1 MPQRIVF
8 LGHAT
13 AAIELDGTRILT
25 DPVLRGHVS
34 GLMRRT
40 PVPEAAFESQV
51 DAVLISHLHRD
62 HLDVAS
68 LRLLPAGVPLLVPQG
83 AGAYLAA
90 KGFPDI
96 REMRVGETISI
107 GGVAVIATLANHS
120 SSRPPFG
127 PTSACLGFVIEG
139 SVRIYFAGDT
149 D

>member
-13 AAIELDGTRILT
+13 AAIELDGPRILT

-62 HLDVAS
+62 HLDLPS
-68 LRLLPAGVPLLVPQG
+68 LRLLPAGVPLLVPAG
-83 AGAYLAA
+83 AGVFLAA
-90 KGFPDI
+90 KGFPDV
-96 REMRVGETISI
+96 REMRSGETITV
-107 GGVAVIATLANHS
+107 GGVEVMS
-120 SSRPPFG
+120 SSPTIPAPGRRSAQRPR
-127 PTSACLGFVIEG
+127 A
-139 SVRIYFAGDT
+139 SVS
-149 D
+149 